1 MSYDPESR
9 TRHQTAARD
18 DLSTDPETPPSGE
31 PCTPDGSVDPD
42 GAADR
47 PHRQS
52 HDPYQPL

>member
-1 MSYDPESR
+1 MSHDPESR
-9 TRHQTAARD
+9 ARHDVAARD
-18 DLSTDPETPPSGE
+18 DSSTDPELPQPGGLCAT
-31 PCTPDGSVDPD
+31 DGSVDPD